1 MTIGK
6 RPRSEIWVVL
16 SPLVQ
21 KIDKRQPGF
30 SGGYLMSNKLRSD
43 ASPSIEP
50 GDWQE
55 HNVSGLD
62 MHDETIQ
69 AWSQVPSRATTKT
82 GSRHEFRDECE
93 PRQRAARLPPIL
105 LPRRHCSVYDQVPIS

>member
-1 MTIGK
+1 MFLACIHPAIFPLPGKAGAIMTIGK

-55 HNVSGLD
+55 HNVSGEFPPSLLD
-62 MHDETIQ
+62 QSDPCDWKREIDRQQYCVH
-69 AWSQVPSRATTKT
+69 SRIGYA
-82 GSRHEFRDECE
+82 
-93 PRQRAARLPPIL
+93 
-105 LPRRHCSVYDQVPIS
+105 